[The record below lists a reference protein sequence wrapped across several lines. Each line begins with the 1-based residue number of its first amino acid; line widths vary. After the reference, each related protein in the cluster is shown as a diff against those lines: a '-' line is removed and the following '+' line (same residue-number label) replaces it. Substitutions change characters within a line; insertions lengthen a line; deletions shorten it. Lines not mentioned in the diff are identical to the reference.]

1 MQRNKGLLNN
11 FKSRKVNINKVK
23 INNWIEIPSV
33 LKNEVGWL
41 SIFKTEDNFVN
52 KILGLLYKKP
62 EYYIRLKFKNNVIK
76 QFKIIP
82 NITSE
87 GFIITPLINN
97 NVTIFYLINL

>member
-1 MQRNKGLLNN
+1 M
-11 FKSRKVNINKVK
+11 
-23 INNWIEIPSV
+23 
-33 LKNEVGWL
+33 KNEVGWL

-52 KILGLLYKKP
+52 KIFGLLYKP

-97 NVTIFYLINL
+97 NVDYFLFNKSIENTMFQKVNEIKEIMIYCKNFKLCVIKI